1 MIATTLRHS
10 ETEARKEEL
19 TSVGWDIGNCLY
31 QGEEVHIARNP
42 DSSVRVDVTTT
53 SGAPWLTALERRGQV
68 GLPDGEDRTV
78 RSAPPARITHLLVA
92 TSARGSV
99 SARALARL
107 WYRLGNRQPATPPI
121 FEWRGPSAR
130 PAGVGRSNRARGNDE
145 KKAGCKTGNGRGDGS
160 RAAPGVPALS
170 AGSVHPVGRRLSNA
184 RVQPAR
190 SICDAGLAMDE
201 KNTLRRRRGCA

>member
-78 RSAPPARITHLLVA
+78 RSAPPARITYLLVA
-92 TSARGSV
+92 AWR
-99 SARALARL
+99 ARARDRARP
-107 WYRLGNRQPATPPI
+107 RTRVVSPGKPATRHAPH
-121 FEWRGPSAR
+121 FRMEGTLS
-130 PAGVGRSNRARGNDE
+130 
-145 KKAGCKTGNGRGDGS
+145 KTGRGR
-160 RAAPGVPALS
+160 
-170 AGSVHPVGRRLSNA
+170 PVEPRTR
-184 RVQPAR
+184 
-190 SICDAGLAMDE
+190 E
-201 KNTLRRRRGCA
+201 